1 MKTEKDKISLS
12 EEEENLKSL
21 LKVSS
26 YRVGSFTVDVPTRM
40 LIRNGIGQKLT
51 TKESLLLILF
61 AAHPNV
67 FMDRKTALRMIWKDD
82 NYYNSRSMDVY
93 ICKIRKLLSEDENV
107 HIVNIHG
114 KGYKLICPVG

>member
-1 MKTEKDKISLS
+1 MKSEKDKFMLS
-12 EEEENLKSL
+12 EEEETLKNL

-26 YRVGSFTVDVPTRM
+26 YKVGTFSVDVPTRM
-40 LIRNGIGQKLT
+40 LIRNGAATKLT

-61 AAHPNV
+61 AANANT
-67 FMDRKTALRMIWKDD
+67 FLDRKTALKMIWKDD

-114 KGYKLICPVG
+114 KGYKLICPVD